1 VPSACIAWG
10 AQPPRLSFGA
20 PSRRTL
26 PIATELD
33 VAFVILRIPTTGASS
48 AAPGGGR
55 APRFRLNGVILQSV
69 VDVPSFGEHSR
80 LGCRSVRPRAELF
93 PLATELDVA
102 FVSYGYRR
110 RGRRRQHP
118 GRVRSPVPSRCNHCV
133 AGAGAVKV

>member
-93 PLATELDVA
+93 PLATELDGA
-102 FVSYGYRR
+102 FVILRIPTTEASSAA
-110 RGRRRQHP
+110 P
-118 GRVRSPVPSRCNHCV
+118 E
-133 AGAGAVKV
+133 AGALPGFD